1 MIIDIKHFV
10 TSFKI
15 CQLRKSQPYAS
26 PTERYGTPV
35 EAPFVRLAVDI
46 IGPLKPTKN
55 HNRYII
61 VAVDYFTKWPEAKA
75 LATIT
80 SQDVTEF
87 LTDVFSRQGIPQ
99 LVLFDNG
106 VQFTSDYT
114 KIFLDL
120 YDTYI
125 HFVSTYHPESNGLVE
140 NKNREI
146 GKQLRFLVEQNEDWD
161 KYLQIALWALRTSV
175 STATGFSSFELLY

>member
-1 MIIDIKHFV
+1 MKEFMKTYQRIKRQYYWKKMIIDIKHFV
-10 TSFKI
+10 TSCKI

-46 IGPLKPTKN
+46 IGPLKSTKRK
-55 HNRYII
+55 NRYII

-87 LTDVFSRQGIPQ
+87 LMEVFSRQGIPQ

-125 HFVSTYHPESNGLVE
+125 PFVSTYHPESNGSVE

-146 GKQLRFLVEQNEDWD
+146 GKQLRF
-161 KYLQIALWALRTSV
+161 
-175 STATGFSSFELLY
+175 